1 MPFSVEGH
9 GETRESL
16 ARKVGTQVRELA
28 APVQV
33 VEIEGGADG
42 SGHPVFERRLVH
54 DGFVER
60 RHGQELHILAHAEID
75 GLRPRE
81 NGAETGYQSGG
92 REAGENETELLGR
105 AQGAPVT
112 GKGDK
117 DLFRPAG
124 RHARI
129 LSGSLSRSG
138 GAHPAPGAARGV
150 S

>member
-16 ARKVGTQVRELA
+16 ARKVGAQVRELA

-60 RHGQELHILAHAEID
+60 RHGQEL
-75 GLRPRE
+75 P
-81 NGAETGYQSGG
+81 
-92 REAGENETELLGR
+92 
-105 AQGAPVT
+105 
-112 GKGDK
+112 
-117 DLFRPAG
+117 
-124 RHARI
+124 
-129 LSGSLSRSG
+129 RSG
-138 GAHPAPGAARGV
+138 VVRGALVWEFEVPLLVTYETSWAERRALR
-150 S
+150 